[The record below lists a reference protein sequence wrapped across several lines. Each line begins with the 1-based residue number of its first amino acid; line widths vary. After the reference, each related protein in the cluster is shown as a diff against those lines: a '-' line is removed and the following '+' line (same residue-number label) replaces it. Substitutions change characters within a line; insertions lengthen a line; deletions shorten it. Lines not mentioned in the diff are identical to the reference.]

1 MQRGFLFSSSTQFD
15 CAYICVMLEVH
26 NLSKRVSEVFSLQE
40 ITFSQKIGERLA
52 IAGSSGSGKS
62 TLLQLIA
69 GLQSSDAGTIHLLG
83 QRVKGPHEQLIPG
96 HPGLAYLPQ
105 QSDLPHYYYVHELF
119 SYANQW
125 DTQLGKDL
133 FTWCRIDH
141 LMDRQHTQL
150 SGGEQQRIALAL
162 LLITSPRWLL
172 LDEPFSHLDTINKS
186 ILQQV
191 LLEVTNRLS
200 ITCLLCSHHP
210 EDIFTWA
217 DRLLIIQDGSIVADG
232 QPELLY
238 RQPTDTYVAG
248 LLGDFELLSE
258 THAGALHYNSHH
270 LSAHMKRFI
279 RPEMLQFS
287 FERVPNSIP
296 CQILSSQFAGR
307 GRYYRVKCDEAEYRL
322 YSIHQHY
329 SSGSSGYMHL
339 LQEHDS
345 IF

>member
-1 MQRGFLFSSSTQFD
+1 
-15 CAYICVMLEVH
+15 MLEVI
-26 NLSKRVSEVFSLQE
+26 NLNKRISDVFSLRE
-40 ITFSQKIGERLA
+40 ITFTQTEGERLA

-69 GLQSSDAGTIHLLG
+69 GLQSSDQGSVHFYG
-83 QRVKGPHEQLIPG
+83 QRIKMPHEQLIPG

-105 QSDLPHYYYVHELF
+105 QCDLPHHYYVHELF

-133 FTWCRIDH
+133 FSWCRIDH

-162 LLITSPRWLL
+162 LLIASPRWLL

-217 DRLLIIQDGSIVADG
+217 DRLLVIRDGQIVADG
-232 QPELLY
+232 KPEYLY
-238 RQPTDTYVAG
+238 RYPSDTYVAG
-248 LLGDFELLSE
+248 LLGEYQLLSE
-258 THAGALHYNSHH
+258 QHAAAFHH
-270 LSAHMKRFI
+270 ESRELSVNMKRFV
-279 RPEMLQFS
+279 RPEMLRFS
-287 FERVPNSIP
+287 IQPVPNSLP
-296 CQILSSQFAGR
+296 GEILSTQFAGK
-307 GRYYRVKCDEAEYRL
+307 GSYIRVKCGDTEYRIFAIGQQWTTGTKG
-322 YSIHQHY
+322 YIH
-329 SSGSSGYMHL
+329 L
-339 LQEHDS
+339 
-345 IF
+345 

>member
-1 MQRGFLFSSSTQFD
+1 
-15 CAYICVMLEVH
+15 MLEVI
-26 NLSKRVSEVFSLQE
+26 NLNKRISDVFSLRE
-40 ITFSQKIGERLA
+40 ITFTQVEGERLA

-69 GLQSSDAGTIHLLG
+69 GLQSSDQGSVHLYG
-83 QRVKGPHEQLIPG
+83 QRIKGPHEQLIPG

-105 QSDLPHYYYVHELF
+105 QCDLPHHYFVHELF

-133 FTWCRIDH
+133 FSWCRIDH

-162 LLITSPRWLL
+162 LLIASPRWLL

-217 DRLLIIQDGSIVADG
+217 DRLLVIRDGQIVADG
-232 QPELLY
+232 KPEYLY
-238 RQPTDTYVAG
+238 RYPSDTYVAG
-248 LLGDFELLSE
+248 LLGEYQLLSE
-258 THAGALHYNSHH
+258 QHAAAFHH
-270 LSAHMKRFI
+270 DSSELSVNMKRFV
-279 RPEMLQFS
+279 RPEMLRFS
-287 FERVPNSIP
+287 LQPVPNSIP
-296 CQILSSQFAGR
+296 GEILSTQFAGK
-307 GRYYRVKCDEAEYRL
+307 GTYFRVKCGQTEYRIFAIGQQWTTGTKGF
-322 YSIHQHY
+322 IH
-329 SSGSSGYMHL
+329 L
-339 LQEHDS
+339 
-345 IF
+345 

>member
-1 MQRGFLFSSSTQFD
+1 
-15 CAYICVMLEVH
+15 MLAVN
-26 NLSKRVSEVFSLQE
+26 NLSKRVSDVFSLRE
-40 ITFSQKIGERLA
+40 ITFTQEKGERLA

-69 GLQSSDAGTIHLLG
+69 GLQSSNQGTIELLG

-125 DTQLGKDL
+125 DTELGKEL
-133 FTWCRIDH
+133 FSWCRIDH

-162 LLITSPRWLL
+162 LLIASPQWLL

-191 LLEVTNRLS
+191 LLEVTERLS

-217 DRLLIIQDGSIVADG
+217 DRLLIIREGAIVADG
-232 QPELLY
+232 KPEFLY
-238 RQPTDTYVAG
+238 RNPSDTYIAG
-248 LLGDFELLSE
+248 LLGEYELLSE
-258 THAGALHYNSHH
+258 HHASILQYHSSQ
-270 LSAHMKRFI
+270 LSVNMKRFI
-279 RPEMLQFS
+279 RPELLQFS
-287 FERVPNSIP
+287 TEWVPHSIP
-296 CQILSSQFAGR
+296 CQIIASQFAGR
-307 GRYYRVKCDEAEYRL
+307 GRYYRVKCEDAVYRL
-322 YSIHQHY
+322 YSTNQQHAP
-329 SSGSSGYMHL
+329 GSRGYIHL
-339 LQEHDS
+339 L
-345 IF
+345 

>member
-1 MQRGFLFSSSTQFD
+1 
-15 CAYICVMLEVH
+15 MLEVH
-26 NLSKRVSEVFSLQE
+26 HLTKRVSDVFSLRE
-40 ITFSQKIGERLA
+40 VSFSQKNGERLA

-69 GLQSSDAGTIHLLG
+69 GLQSPDQGSIHLSG

-105 QSDLPHYYYVHELF
+105 QPDLPHHYFVHELF

-133 FTWCRIDH
+133 FSWCRIDH

-162 LLITSPRWLL
+162 LLIASPRWLL
-172 LDEPFSHLDTINKS
+172 LDEPFSHLDSISKA

-191 LLEVTNRLS
+191 LLEVTERLS

-217 DRLLIIQDGSIVADG
+217 DRLLVIRDGSIIADG
-232 QPELLY
+232 NPEFLY
-238 RQPTDTYVAG
+238 RQPADTYVAG
-248 LLGDFELLSE
+248 LLGEFELLSE
-258 THAGALHYNSHH
+258 THARILQHNSQH
-270 LSAHMKRFI
+270 LSANMKRFI

-287 FERVPNSIP
+287 REQVPNSIP
-296 CQILSSQFAGR
+296 CQIISSQFAGR

-322 YSIHQHY
+322 YSLDQQY
-329 SSGSSGYMHL
+329 SSGSNGYIHL
-339 LQEHDS
+339 LKQVES